1 MRQIHCKELKVS
13 RPPLVTKFVTRY
25 ARVSLL
31 PLIAAGVGLGL
42 GLGRAGCK
50 PKTCAAGAGFT
61 MPPGGMPV
69 QTQTADETAVP
80 MTDTYVATIKS
91 RRSATINPQVTGNL
105 ISIAVHSGEH
115 VNKGQVLME
124 IDPFKQRAM
133 VDSTAATEQ
142 QKLAV
147 YQYNQSEVERQR
159 KLFEGGITSRDAYD
173 QALQS
178 FRNAKADYESSVA
191 STGTQKQELAYYRIV
206 APFAGM
212 VGDVPVH
219 IGDYVAASTLLT
231 TVDAD
236 TDLEAYVYVPTDK
249 AGELH
254 MGLPVS
260 IVGPDDKALETS
272 KVDFLSPQVDN
283 GLQGILVKAPVHS
296 STADKLRNQQLV
308 KARVTWS
315 DKQMVTIPVLAVT
328 RLGGQSFVY
337 IAQPAGPGKYV
348 AHQVPVELGDTVGNS
363 YAVESGI
370 AAGEKVILS
379 GVQMLAE
386 GEPVH
391 PLS

>member
-42 GLGRAGCK
+42 GLGLAGCK
-50 PKTCAAGAGFT
+50 PKTSAAGAGFT

-219 IGDYVAASTLLT
+219 IGDYVAASTLL
-231 TVDAD
+231 
-236 TDLEAYVYVPTDK
+236 
-249 AGELH
+249 H
-254 MGLPVS
+254 C
-260 IVGPDDKALETS
+260 GPGRQGARDEPGR
-272 KVDFLSPQVDN
+272 LSV
-283 GLQGILVKAPVHS
+283 A
-296 STADKLRNQQLV
+296 A
-308 KARVTWS
+308 
-315 DKQMVTIPVLAVT
+315 
-328 RLGGQSFVY
+328 GGQR
-337 IAQPAGPGKYV
+337 AAGHPGEGPGTLLDGRQ
-348 AHQVPVELGDTVGNS
+348 AEEP
-363 YAVESGI
+363 
-370 AAGEKVILS
+370 AAGEGAGDVVGQADGDDS
-379 GVQMLAE
+379 SAGGNAAGRAE
-386 GEPVH
+386 FCVH
-391 PLS
+391 CPACGAGQICRPPSTGGAG